1 MGCCNKRVEEVPIP
15 RLRYWVGTILMGGV
29 LIGFFL
35 VLFVVALVRPR
46 YRRIRPFY
54 GEYAR
59 DVWRSIL
66 RRERIAV
73 GATLPRDCPVD
84 ARDG

>member
-1 MGCCNKRVEEVPIP
+1 MGCCNKRIEEVPIP
-15 RLRYWVGTILMGGV
+15 RSRYWAGTILMGVV

-35 VLFVVALVRPR
+35 VLSLAALVRPH
-46 YRRIRPFY
+46 YHRIRPLY

-73 GATLPRDCPVD
+73 GARPRQDCLVD
-84 ARDG
+84 LRKR